1 MKVYLKKF
9 KVDYNKEIFALFLD
23 KRIGKSSLSKFYKL
37 NFPDYLSFGKRFPL
51 TLGGTL
57 RNYY

>member
-37 NFPDYLSFGKRFPL
+37 NFPDYLSFGIRFL
-51 TLGGTL
+51 L
-57 RNYY
+57 